1 MSYVYEHSPLTRRIL
16 ESLVPVICPP
26 EAMEL
31 GLGADIVDHVALTMT
46 SVPPLFRRGL
56 VLGLTTY
63 DLTAMAWPAARG
75 RRAHQLPPDLAERW
89 YERWEHGLTP
99 IGHEL
104 AKAVGQLLK
113 LGCYEHPVMQER
125 LGYRP
130 QEWIETVKR
139 RRLTVY
145 ADDVRKAEAAVLAP
159 DPLRPPVKKLKERV

>member
-1 MSYVYEHSPLTRRIL
+1 VTYQHSPLTRRIL

-26 EAMEL
+26 EAVEL
-31 GLGADIVDHVALTMT
+31 GLGADIVDHVGLTMS
-46 SVPPLFRRGL
+46 SVPPLFRKGL

-63 DLTAMAWPAARG
+63 DLAALAWLPGGG
-75 RRAHQLPPDLAERW
+75 RRAHQLPPELAERY

-99 IGHEL
+99 VGHEL

-113 LGCYEHPVMQER
+113 LGCYEHPVMQAR

-130 QEWIETVKR
+130 QPWIDEVKR

-145 ADDVRKAEAAVLAP
+145 ADDVRKAEAAILAP
-159 DPLRPPVKKLKERV
+159 DPLRPPIKKMKERV

>member
-1 MSYVYEHSPLTRRIL
+1 MTYVYEHAPLTRRIL

-31 GLGADIVDHVALTMT
+31 GLGADIVDHVGLTMS

-63 DLTAMAWPAARG
+63 DLGAIAWLPSRG
-75 RRAHQLPPDLAERW
+75 RRAHQLRPDLAAR
-89 YERWEHGLTP
+89 YYDRWEHGLTP

-104 AKAVGQLLK
+104 AKAVAQLLK
-113 LGCYEHPVMQER
+113 LACYEHPVMQER
-125 LGYRP
+125 LGYTP
-130 QEWIETVKR
+130 QQWIDNVKR

-145 ADDVRKAEAAVLAP
+145 ADDVRKADAAILAP
-159 DPLRPPVKKLKERV
+159 DPLRPPIRKAKERA